1 MPPTGGCGI
10 GIDRL
15 AMVLTG
21 SDAIRDVILFPA
33 LRPARVEPERRYALD
48 ALLDA
53 LGLPFDE
60 SVHVDDALLDETFGL
75 LTLAHERDAE
85 LDQHGRPLPPAD
97 PPGPRVAEIAASIGE
112 RRGFPG
118 GERFLVA
125 LTHDVDSLGAG
136 GLKTAA
142 RRFARGRVREGTAFL
157 IDAVA
162 RRDPAFRLERMGPP
176 STCFFL
182 ARQDDPHDG
191 YPERYRPALH
201 GAIDRARADG
211 REIGLHASYRARDEA
226 GGIAAEARL
235 LGDVQGLRH
244 HYLRSAPERLAAEL
258 RAAELRYDSSIGW
271 PGLPGLRAGTPYPY
285 RLWDPERR
293 EPGAWE
299 LPLVLMEATLAEERY
314 LGLDA
319 ERAFEAAVATLE
331 PVAELGGAVAI
342 LWHPPS
348 HHPRLSRGYDRV
360 YTRLLAWIEGRG
372 GRTLTAAETL
382 DCWEERRRES

>member
-1 MPPTGGCGI
+1 
-10 GIDRL
+10 
-15 AMVLTG
+15 
-21 SDAIRDVILFPA
+21 
-33 LRPARVEPERRYALD
+33 VEPERRYALD

-60 SVHVDDALLDETFGL
+60 SVRVDDALLDETFGL

-85 LDQHGRPLPPAD
+85 LDEHGRPLPPAD
-97 PPGPRVAEIAASIGE
+97 PPGPRVAEIAAMVGE
-112 RRGFPG
+112 RRSYPA

-125 LTHDVDSLGAG
+125 LTHDVDRLGAG
-136 GLKTAA
+136 GFKTAT
-142 RRFARGRVREGTAFL
+142 RRFARGRIREGTAFVL
-157 IDAVA
+157 DALA
-162 RRDPAFRLERMGPP
+162 RRDPAFRLDRMGPP

-191 YPERYRPALH
+191 YPERYRPALAH
-201 GAIDRARADG
+201 AIDRARADG
-211 REIGLHASYRARDEA
+211 REIGLHASYRARDEV
-226 GGIAAEARL
+226 GGIAEEGQL

-258 RAAELRYDSSIGW
+258 RTAGLRYDSSIGW
-271 PGLPGLRAGTPYPY
+271 PGLPGFRAGTPYPY
-285 RLWDPERR
+285 RLWDPKRR

-319 ERAFEAAVATLE
+319 ESAYAAAVTALE
-331 PVAELGGAVAI
+331 PVAEHGGAVAI

-348 HHPRLSRGYDRV
+348 HHPLLSRGYDRLYV
-360 YTRLLAWIEGRG
+360 RLLEWIEARG
-372 GRTLTAAETL
+372 GRHGTAAATL
-382 DCWEERRRES
+382 ERWGARRR